1 MFGLDDNDQ
10 ALITRA
16 LQGSERAWLTL
27 VRRYEKRVYNLS
39 LRLCGNRQDALD
51 LTQEAFLAVYRNLP
65 NFRGECVFVGWLLR
79 IASHRGVDFLR
90 RRHTNPLHA
99 AGEVDEDHSDHRQS
113 ASHATEQQRLRS
125 ALNRQMQQLSAE
137 QRVVVELK
145 FFQHLTFDEIA
156 VQIGISENTAKTRL
170 YSALT
175 KLRSAEELQH
185 AL

>member
-1 MFGLDDNDQ
+1 MFGIDTDHD
-10 ALITRA
+10 LIQGA
-16 LQGSERAWLTL
+16 LQGKERAWIKL

-65 NFRGECVFVGWLLR
+65 NYRGDGVFVGWLLR

-90 RRHTNPLHA
+90 RRHSNPLHA
-99 AGEVDEDHSDHRQS
+99 AAEVNEEHSDNRNS
-113 ASHATEQQRLRS
+113 AGDATEQQRLRA

-137 QRVVVELK
+137 QRIVVELK
-145 FFQHLTFDEIA
+145 FFQHLTFEEIA
-156 VQIGISENTAKTRL
+156 AQIGIPENTAKTRL
-170 YSALT
+170 YSAL
-175 KLRSAEELQH
+175 KHLRSAEELQH

>member
-1 MFGLDDNDQ
+1 MFGLDTDNH
-10 ALITRA
+10 LIQRA
-16 LQGSERAWLTL
+16 LQGSERAWLSL
-27 VRRYEKRVYNLS
+27 VRRYEKRVYNLC

-65 NFRGECVFVGWLLR
+65 NYRGDGVFVGWLLR

-90 RRHTNPLHA
+90 RRHSNPLHA
-99 AGEVDEDHSDHRQS
+99 AGEVDDEHSDHRN
-113 ASHATEQQRLRS
+113 ASEATEQQRLRA
-125 ALNRQMQQLSAE
+125 ALNRQMQQLSPE

-145 FFQHLTFDEIA
+145 FFQHFTFEEIA
-156 VQIGISENTAKTRL
+156 AQIGIPENTAKTRL
-170 YSALT
+170 YSALS